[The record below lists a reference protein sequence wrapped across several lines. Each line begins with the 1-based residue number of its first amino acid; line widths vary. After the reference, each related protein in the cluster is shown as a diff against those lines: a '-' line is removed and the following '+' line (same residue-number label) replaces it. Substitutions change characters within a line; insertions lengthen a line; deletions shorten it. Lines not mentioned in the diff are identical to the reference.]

1 MGFIDF
7 IRKWTLPTAMTVG
20 VIVYLLFAYVKPLEP
35 IGYTLGPLIIDVL
48 PALIFLMFYL
58 TFTNM
63 KIAELRPSAW
73 HLWVQIIQVV
83 LSAIFV
89 GIIMLIDDEKT
100 KIILEGVFICIICPT
115 ATAAP
120 VITGKLGGNIA
131 SLTMFTIFTN
141 LVAAISIP
149 IFFPLVEKEADITF
163 SIAFLMIF
171 KRLIVVLIVP
181 LVLAQLTRRYLKNFS
196 NKINERKNLAFYI
209 WALNLSIVMGMTA
222 HNIITANVIGSE
234 MILLV
239 VLPLVVTL
247 LLFSIGKWVGAHYQE
262 SITSGQAL
270 GQKNTILAIW
280 LTINFL
286 SPTAAIA
293 PCAYVIWQN
302 IVNSWQIWYKDKYGK
317 LKW

>member
-7 IRKWTLPTAMTVG
+7 IRKWTLPTAMIVG

-35 IGYTLGPLIIDVL
+35 IGYSLGPVITGIL
-48 PALIFLMFYL
+48 PGLIFIMFYL

-63 KIAELRPSAW
+63 KIAELRPSGW

-83 LSAIFV
+83 LSAILV
-89 GIIMLIDDEKT
+89 GIIILIDDEKT
-100 KIILEGVFICIICPT
+100 KIILEGAFICIICPT

-120 VITGKLGGNIA
+120 VITRKLGGNMA

-141 LVAAISIP
+141 MVAAITIP

-163 SIAFLMIF
+163 SLAFLTIF
-171 KRLIVVLIVP
+171 KRLIIVLIVP
-181 LVLAQLTRRYLKNFS
+181 LVLAQLTRRYLKDFS
-196 NKINERKNLAFYI
+196 NKINVRKNLAFYI

-222 HNIITANVIGSE
+222 HNIITANVIGWE
-234 MILLV
+234 MSLLII
-239 VLPLVVTL
+239 LPLGVTL
-247 LLFSIGKWVGAHYQE
+247 LLFSIGKWVGIHYKE